1 MTTRIVKAKIVIL
14 SLVAVL
20 VVEVSV
26 GVILGKS
33 ALPPMLILGTTRL
46 VEIVALFLILSIW
59 GNGISCI
66 GLAQG
71 QIFSGLKKGFIWS
84 AAFGLCTVLG
94 FAVIYMVQ
102 LNPLLLIK
110 TNLPQETTALVL
122 FFITGGL
129 IAPVA
134 EEVFFRGVVYGF
146 LRQWGILAAIA
157 GTTVIFVAVHLVGS
171 GLPITQIV
179 GGVIFCIAYEVEG
192 KLMTPITIHVLGNT
206 AIFTLSLIP

>member
-84 AAFGLCTVLG
+84 AAFGLCTVVG
-94 FAVIYMVQ
+94 FAAIYMAQ
-102 LNPLLLIK
+102 LNPLLLVK